1 MEQNNIYAKLNVVR
15 TELSKNLK
23 KGGKNDY
30 SHYDYFQLED
40 FMPQAI
46 QLCNEHGLFTQFWID
61 KEKVEMP
68 STKTTQNAINDE
80 GVVTGTILTE
90 QDNFVYV
97 EYAHVLVID
106 VENPENQIEFKK
118 ETRECAVQAAQPI
131 QNLGSKS
138 TYMKRYMYFD
148 VFEINQNDSIEENTG
163 KPEKV
168 ESKPTRKSSSKP
180 KVTEVSTKPVEPT
193 PVQVVPVQTAEP
205 TPVQV
210 EPVQTSEPTARE
222 MLNNLEAQTPVETT
236 INTDELMSMQTK
248 MEIAQAITKAGFNA
262 RDMIVELAREI
273 GTDVPLL
280 KESDKDKILNLLES
294 KKGE

>member
-15 TELSKNLK
+15 TELSKSLK
-23 KGGKNDY
+23 KGGRNNY
-30 SHYDYFQLED
+30 SNYDYFQLED

-46 QLCNEHGLFTQFWID
+46 QLCNENGLFTQFWID

-68 STKTTQNAINDE
+68 STKTTQNVINDE

-168 ESKPTRKSSSKP
+168 ESKPTKKSSSKP

-193 PVQVVPVQTAEP
+193 PVQVTPVQTA
-205 TPVQV
+205 
-210 EPVQTSEPTARE
+210 EPTARE
-222 MLNNLEAQTPVETT
+222 MLNNLESQTPVDPVETT
-236 INTDELMSMQTK
+236 VNTDELMSMQTK

>member
-15 TELSKNLK
+15 TELSKSLK
-23 KGGKNDY
+23 KGGRNNY
-30 SHYDYFQLED
+30 SNYDYFQLED

-46 QLCNEHGLFTQFWID
+46 QLCNENGLFTQFWID

-68 STKTTQNAINDE
+68 STKTTQNVINDE

-168 ESKPTRKSSSKP
+168 ESKPTKKSSSKP

-193 PVQVVPVQTAEP
+193 HVQVA
-205 TPVQV
+205 
-210 EPVQTSEPTARE
+210 PVQTSEPTARE
-222 MLNNLEAQTPVETT
+222 MLNNLEAQAPIDPVETT
-236 INTDELMSMQTK
+236 VNTDELMSMQTK
-248 MEIAQAITKAGFNA
+248 MDIAQAITKAGFNA

>member
-15 TELSKNLK
+15 TELSKSLK
-23 KGGKNDY
+23 KGGRNNY
-30 SHYDYFQLED
+30 SNYNYFQLED

-46 QLCNEHGLFTQFWID
+46 QLCNENGLFTQFWID

-80 GVVTGTILTE
+80 GVVTGTVLTE

-118 ETRECAVQAAQPI
+118 ETRECSVQAAQPI

-168 ESKPTRKSSSKP
+168 ETKPTRKSSSKP
-180 KVTEVSTKPVEPT
+180 KVTEVSTKPVQVAPVEPIVQVAPT
-193 PVQVVPVQTAEP
+193 PVAPVQTA
-205 TPVQV
+205 
-210 EPVQTSEPTARE
+210 EPTARE
-222 MLNNLEAQTPVETT
+222 MLNNLEAQTPVTPVETT
-236 INTDELMSMQTK
+236 ISTDELMSMQTK
-248 MEIAQAITKAGFNA
+248 MDIAQAITKAGFNA

>member
-1 MEQNNIYAKLNVVR
+1 MEENNIYAKLNVVR
-15 TELSKNLK
+15 TELSKSLK
-23 KGGKNDY
+23 KGGRNNY
-30 SHYDYFQLED
+30 SNYDYFQLED

-46 QLCNEHGLFTQFWID
+46 QLCNENGLFTQFWID

-68 STKTTQNAINDE
+68 STKTTQNVINDE

-118 ETRECAVQAAQPI
+118 ETRECVVQAAQPI

-168 ESKPTRKSSSKP
+168 ESKPKKKSSSKP

-193 PVQVVPVQTAEP
+193 PVQVTPVQTA
-205 TPVQV
+205 
-210 EPVQTSEPTARE
+210 EPTARE
-222 MLNNLEAQTPVETT
+222 MLNNLEAQAPIDPVETT
-236 INTDELMSMQTK
+236 VNTDELMSMQTK
-248 MEIAQAITKAGFNA
+248 MDIAQAITKAGFNA

>member
-15 TELSKNLK
+15 TELSKSLK
-23 KGGKNDY
+23 KGGRNNY
-30 SHYDYFQLED
+30 SDYDYFQLED

-46 QLCNEHGLFTQFWID
+46 QLCNENGLFTQFWID

-68 STKTTQNAINDE
+68 STKTTQNVINDE

-148 VFEINQNDSIEENTG
+148 VFEINQNDTVEENTG

-168 ESKPTRKSSSKP
+168 ESKPARKSSSKP

-193 PVQVVPVQTAEP
+193 PVQVTPVQTA
-205 TPVQV
+205 
-210 EPVQTSEPTARE
+210 EPTARE
-222 MLNNLEAQTPVETT
+222 MLNNLEAQISVAPVETT
-236 INTDELMSMQTK
+236 VNTDELMSMQTK

>member
-15 TELSKNLK
+15 TELSKSLK
-23 KGGKNDY
+23 KGGRNNY
-30 SHYDYFQLED
+30 SNYDYFQLED

-46 QLCNEHGLFTQFWID
+46 QLCNENGLFTQFWID

-168 ESKPTRKSSSKP
+168 ESKPTKKSSSKP

-193 PVQVVPVQTAEP
+193 PVQVTPVQTA
-205 TPVQV
+205 
-210 EPVQTSEPTARE
+210 EPTARE
-222 MLNNLEAQTPVETT
+222 MLNNLEAQAPIDPVETT
-236 INTDELMSMQTK
+236 VNTDELMSMQTK
-248 MEIAQAITKAGFNA
+248 MDIAQAITKAGFNA

>member
-15 TELSKNLK
+15 TELSKSLK
-23 KGGKNDY
+23 KGGRNNY
-30 SHYDYFQLED
+30 SNYDYFQLKD

-46 QLCNEHGLFTQFWID
+46 QLCNENGLFTQFWID

-68 STKTTQNAINDE
+68 STKTTQNVINDE

-168 ESKPTRKSSSKP
+168 ESKPTKKSSSKP
-180 KVTEVSTKPVEPT
+180 KVTEVSTKPVEST
-193 PVQVVPVQTAEP
+193 PVQVAPVQTA
-205 TPVQV
+205 
-210 EPVQTSEPTARE
+210 EPTARE
-222 MLNNLEAQTPVETT
+222 MLNNLESQAPIDPVETT
-236 INTDELMSMQTK
+236 VNTDELMSMQTK
-248 MEIAQAITKAGFNA
+248 MDIAQAITKAGFNA

>member
-15 TELSKNLK
+15 TELSKSLK
-23 KGGKNDY
+23 KGGRNNY
-30 SHYDYFQLED
+30 SNYDYFQLED

-46 QLCNEHGLFTQFWID
+46 QLCNENGLFTQFWID

-68 STKTTQNAINDE
+68 STKTTQNVINDE

-118 ETRECAVQAAQPI
+118 ETRECTVQADQAI

-168 ESKPTRKSSSKP
+168 ESKPTKKSSSKP

-193 PVQVVPVQTAEP
+193 PVQVTPVQTA
-205 TPVQV
+205 
-210 EPVQTSEPTARE
+210 EPTARE
-222 MLNNLEAQTPVETT
+222 MLNNLEAQAPIDPVETT
-236 INTDELMSMQTK
+236 VNTDELMSMQTK

>member
-15 TELSKNLK
+15 TELSKSLK
-23 KGGKNDY
+23 KGGRNNY
-30 SHYDYFQLED
+30 SNYDYFQLED

-46 QLCNEHGLFTQFWID
+46 QLCNENGLFTQFWID

-68 STKTTQNAINDE
+68 STKTTQNVINDE

-168 ESKPTRKSSSKP
+168 ESKPTKKSSSKP
-180 KVTEVSTKPVEPT
+180 KVTEVSTKPVEPA
-193 PVQVVPVQTAEP
+193 PVQVAPVQT
-205 TPVQV
+205 T
-210 EPVQTSEPTARE
+210 EPTARE
-222 MLNNLEAQTPVETT
+222 MLNNLESQTPVDPVETT
-236 INTDELMSMQTK
+236 VNTDELMSMQTK

>member
-15 TELSKNLK
+15 TELSKSLK
-23 KGGKNDY
+23 KGGRNNY
-30 SHYDYFQLED
+30 SNYDYFQLED

-46 QLCNEHGLFTQFWID
+46 QLCNENGLFTQFWID

-168 ESKPTRKSSSKP
+168 ESKPTKKSSSKP

-193 PVQVVPVQTAEP
+193 PVQATPVQTA
-205 TPVQV
+205 
-210 EPVQTSEPTARE
+210 EPTARE
-222 MLNNLEAQTPVETT
+222 MLNNLEAQAPIDPVETT
-236 INTDELMSMQTK
+236 VNTDELMSMQTK
-248 MEIAQAITKAGFNA
+248 MDIAQAITKAGFNA

>member
-15 TELSKNLK
+15 TELSKSLK
-23 KGGKNDY
+23 KGGRNNY
-30 SHYDYFQLED
+30 SNYDYFQLED

-46 QLCNEHGLFTQFWID
+46 QLCNENGLFTQFWID

-68 STKTTQNAINDE
+68 STKTTQNVINDE

-168 ESKPTRKSSSKP
+168 ESKPTKKSSSKP

-193 PVQVVPVQTAEP
+193 PVQVTPVQTA
-205 TPVQV
+205 
-210 EPVQTSEPTARE
+210 EPTARE
-222 MLNNLEAQTPVETT
+222 MLNNLEAQAPIDPVETT
-236 INTDELMSMQTK
+236 VNTDELMSMQTK

>member
-15 TELSKNLK
+15 TELSKSLK
-23 KGGKNDY
+23 KGGRNNY
-30 SHYDYFQLED
+30 SNYDYFQLED

-46 QLCNEHGLFTQFWID
+46 QLCNENGLFTQFWID

-68 STKTTQNAINDE
+68 STKTTQNVINDE

-168 ESKPTRKSSSKP
+168 ESKPTKKSSSKP

-193 PVQVVPVQTAEP
+193 PVQVTPVQTA
-205 TPVQV
+205 
-210 EPVQTSEPTARE
+210 EPTARE
-222 MLNNLEAQTPVETT
+222 MLNNLEAQAPMDPVETT
-236 INTDELMSMQTK
+236 VNTDELMSMQTK
-248 MEIAQAITKAGFNA
+248 MDIAQAITKAGFNA

>member
-15 TELSKNLK
+15 TELSKSLK
-23 KGGKNDY
+23 KGGRNNY
-30 SHYDYFQLED
+30 SNYDYFQLED

-46 QLCNEHGLFTQFWID
+46 QLCNENGLFTQFWID

-68 STKTTQNAINDE
+68 STKTTQNVINDE

-97 EYAHVLVID
+97 EYAHILVID

-168 ESKPTRKSSSKP
+168 ESKPTKKSSSKP

-193 PVQVVPVQTAEP
+193 PVQVAPVQT
-205 TPVQV
+205 T
-210 EPVQTSEPTARE
+210 EPTARE
-222 MLNNLEAQTPVETT
+222 MLNNLESQTPVDPVETT
-236 INTDELMSMQTK
+236 VNTDELMSMQTK

>member
-15 TELSKNLK
+15 TELSKSLK
-23 KGGKNDY
+23 KGGRNNY
-30 SHYDYFQLED
+30 SNYDYFQLED

-46 QLCNEHGLFTQFWID
+46 QLCNENGLFTQFWID

-68 STKTTQNAINDE
+68 STKTTQNVINDE

-118 ETRECAVQAAQPI
+118 ETRECTVQAAQPI

-168 ESKPTRKSSSKP
+168 ESKPTKKSSSKP

-193 PVQVVPVQTAEP
+193 PVQVAPVQTA
-205 TPVQV
+205 
-210 EPVQTSEPTARE
+210 EPTARE
-222 MLNNLEAQTPVETT
+222 MLNNLEAQAPIDPVETT
-236 INTDELMSMQTK
+236 VNTDELMSMQTK

>member
-15 TELSKNLK
+15 TELSKSLK
-23 KGGKNDY
+23 KGGRNNY
-30 SHYDYFQLED
+30 SNYDYFQLED

-46 QLCNEHGLFTQFWID
+46 QLCNENGLFTQFWID

-68 STKTTQNAINDE
+68 STKTTQNVINDE

-168 ESKPTRKSSSKP
+168 ESKPTKKSSSKP

-193 PVQVVPVQTAEP
+193 PVQVA
-205 TPVQV
+205 
-210 EPVQTSEPTARE
+210 PVQTSEPTARE
-222 MLNNLEAQTPVETT
+222 MLNNLEAQAPMDPVETT
-236 INTDELMSMQTK
+236 VNTDELMSMQTK